1 MVNMNEVK
9 FTGRLTKDPVLRE
22 TKSGKPA
29 CNLSVANNR
38 KYSVNGADRVETTFM
53 DVETYGANA
62 AAVAKCLKKGSPVL
76 VNGSLKFQAWES
88 NGQKH
93 SKVVILAQR
102 VQFLEKAQGA
112 AQPAVQAAQPLA
124 MAA

>member
-38 KYSVNGADRVETTFM
+38 KYSINGEDRIVTTFM
-53 DVETYGANA
+53 DVETFGASA
-62 AAVAKCLKKGSPVL
+62 VAVAKRLKKGAPVL
-76 VNGSLKFQAWES
+76 VDGSLKFQSWES

-102 VQFLEKAQGA
+102 VQFLEKAQLA
-112 AQPAVQAAQPLA
+112 AQAAQPLA

>member
-38 KYSVNGADRVETTFM
+38 KYSINGEDRIETTFM
-53 DVETYGANA
+53 DVETYGASATA
-62 AAVAKCLKKGSPVL
+62 AAKCLKKGAPVL
-76 VNGSLKFQAWES
+76 VDGSLKFQSWES

-102 VQFLEKAQGA
+102 VQFLEKAQLA
-112 AQPAVQAAQPLA
+112 AQAAQPLA

>member
-1 MVNMNEVK
+1 MLNMNEVK

-38 KYSVNGADRVETTFM
+38 KYSINGEDRIVTTFM
-53 DVETYGANA
+53 DVETFGASA
-62 AAVAKCLKKGSPVL
+62 VAVAKRLKKGAPVL
-76 VNGSLKFQAWES
+76 IDGSLKYQAWES

-102 VQFLEKAQGA
+102 VQFLEKAQLA
-112 AQPAVQAAQPLA
+112 AQAAQPLA